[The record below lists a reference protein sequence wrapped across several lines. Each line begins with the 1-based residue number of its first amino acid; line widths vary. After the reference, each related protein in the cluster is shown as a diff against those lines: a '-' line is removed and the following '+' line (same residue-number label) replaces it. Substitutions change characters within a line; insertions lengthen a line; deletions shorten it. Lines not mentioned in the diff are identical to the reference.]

1 MKQLHHKYFV
11 QGVKAFELTK
21 PLSDFPADKDW
32 EGGVAD
38 SPSTCDST
46 KTKVVVLQVPQVQL
60 SASCCK
66 LRSFQELVYKGVGQD
81 GRSLAL
87 EKRNSQELTCM
98 VSVRYD
104 KYPCFC

>member
-46 KTKVVVLQVPQVQL
+46 KTKVVVLQVSTGTAQ
-60 SASCCK
+60 CK
-66 LRSFQELVYKGVGQD
+66 LLQVSFFSGASLQRCGPRRLLACSREMEFAGVDMHGF
-81 GRSLAL
+81 
-87 EKRNSQELTCM
+87 SQI
-98 VSVRYD
+98 R
-104 KYPCFC
+104 